1 MFLDKL
7 LTFLKQII
15 DPGTAIDKAIV
26 TDADKFLKNV
36 NNSLKDLFY
45 VSNSSNING
54 SI

>member
-26 TDADKFLKNV
+26 TDADKFLKKCKQKFKGFA
-36 NNSLKDLFY
+36 LC
-45 VSNSSNING
+45 
-54 SI
+54 